1 VWKENIVEEDGGRGK
16 EARRKEESGC
26 RNLSCRCRCS
36 DDEPTHG
43 RCDHPH
49 EVTACAT
56 GKFHENGGCTD
67 CPAGRWQEPNNH
79 WLTRCKECPAG
90 RYSASGASTCTD
102 CAVGMYTN
110 QNEQQTCRDCGV
122 GFFQDRTRVSFTK
135 ITVKNDNDKTST
147 HDRMFLL
154 KRPTRASIVYLGSS
168 LIR

>member
-1 VWKENIVEEDGGRGK
+1 MAEGKRRG
-16 EARRKEESGC
+16 ERRRAAVAIFLVAVAAATMS
-26 RNLSCRCRCS
+26 RHTVDATN
-36 DDEPTHG
+36 
-43 RCDHPH
+43 PH
-49 EVTACAT
+49 EMTACAT

-135 ITVKNDNDKTST
+135 TTVNNDNDKIST